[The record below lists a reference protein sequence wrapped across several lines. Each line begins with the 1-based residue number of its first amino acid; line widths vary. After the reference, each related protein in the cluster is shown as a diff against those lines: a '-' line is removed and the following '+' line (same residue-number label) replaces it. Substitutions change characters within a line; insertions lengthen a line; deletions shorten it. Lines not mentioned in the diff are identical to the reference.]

1 MKMSDNEN
9 LIDKKSEYWRKE
21 VEEIKKDSTHGS
33 IYLGNRAMDVIEDFV
48 RKQLYKNRT
57 ELFQSFSK
65 LVNALV
71 RAKPLMALIYT
82 RSHRILDFILN
93 FPKEERD
100 ISDIK
105 KQVLTEIDVIRK
117 ETLQKQ
123 KSITK
128 FGSRLIL
135 DQHVILTHS
144 ASAVVEGIFLKA
156 KRLKKHFRV
165 ICTESRPL
173 LEGTQLAIRL
183 AKAEVKTRLIPDADV
198 SRVMKDANFL
208 LTGADRITETSLIN
222 KTGTLNAAI
231 VAKELNVPFYIA
243 IDTAKILPKRSYPA
257 KFAPANEKE
266 ILDKKYPELTPEN
279 YYFEEIPLSYVHKV
293 VCETGIFETEEFIE
307 RFLNF

>member
-1 MKMSDNEN
+1 MSDYEKVN
-9 LIDKKSEYWRKE
+9 DKKSEYWRKE

-33 IYLGNRAMDVIEDFV
+33 LYLADQALDIIENFI

-65 LVNALV
+65 LANALV

-82 RSHRILDFILN
+82 RSHRILDFITSL
-93 FPKEERD
+93 PKEERA
-100 ISDIK
+100 IRDIK
-105 KQVLTEIDVIRK
+105 NKVLNEIDEIRK
-117 ETLQKQ
+117 ETVQKQ
-123 KSITK
+123 KSLIK
-128 FGSRLIL
+128 NGSRLIL
-135 DQHVILTHS
+135 DQHVVLTHS
-144 ASAVVEGIFLKA
+144 ASALVEAIFLQARK
-156 KRLKKHFRV
+156 LKKHFRV

-183 AKAEVKTRLIPDADV
+183 AKADIKTRLIPDADIA
-198 SRVMKDANFL
+198 RVMRETNFM
-208 LTGADRITETSLIN
+208 LTGADRITETSFIN

-231 VAKELNVPFYIA
+231 VAKEFNVPFYIA

-257 KFAPANEKE
+257 KFTPSNEKE
-266 ILDKKYPELTPEN
+266 ILNKKYQELIPEN

-293 VCETGIFETEEFIE
+293 VCEAGIFETEEFIE

>member
-1 MKMSDNEN
+1 MSENEN
-9 LIDKKSEYWRKE
+9 LNDKKSEYWRKE
-21 VEEIKKDSTHGS
+21 VEEIKKDSAHGS
-33 IYLGNRAMDVIEDFV
+33 LYLADKALDVIENFV
-48 RKQLYKNRT
+48 RKQQYKNRT

-65 LVNALV
+65 LANALV

-82 RSHRILDFILN
+82 RSHRILDFITN

-105 KQVLTEIDVIRK
+105 KQVLNEINEIRK
-117 ETLQKQ
+117 ETSQKQ
-123 KSITK
+123 KSLIK
-128 FGSRLIL
+128 LGSRLIL

-144 ASAVVEGIFLKA
+144 ASAVVEGIFLEA
-156 KRLKKHFRV
+156 KKLKKHFRV

-183 AKAEVKTRLIPDADV
+183 AKADIKTRLIPDADV
-198 SRVMKDANFL
+198 SRVMKEANFL

-243 IDTAKILPKRSYPA
+243 LNTAKILPKRSYPA
-257 KFAPANEKE
+257 KFAPADEKE
-266 ILDKKYPELTPEN
+266 ILEKKYAELTPEN

-293 VCETGIFETEEFIE
+293 VCEAGIFETEEFIE